1 MTAIASKY
9 DKSPAQVLL
18 RWHIEEGIVPVPRAG
33 DEKHLAQNIDV
44 FDFTLSS
51 EDMAT
56 LELGWIKAKKPPATR
71 TIRPTGTEAHG
82 GGRVGRSRSHAHQR
96 RVRVRSASMGA
107 TTTRAG
113 SPQQFGEADR
123 GVLQ

>member
-1 MTAIASKY
+1 MEPALTAIASKY

-56 LELGWIKAKKPPATR
+56 LSGLDQGEEAARDPDDPAN
-71 TIRPTGTEAHG
+71 GH
-82 GGRVGRSRSHAHQR
+82 
-96 RVRVRSASMGA
+96 
-107 TTTRAG
+107 
-113 SPQQFGEADR
+113 
-123 GVLQ
+123 